1 MSVKTLSNVQSI
13 AAPAPVSKAR
23 TYSIEPQL
31 ISVPTKSS
39 IAAPAELESFL
50 EAENPLGC
58 FRGIMW
64 VMIFNAAA
72 LLMGFVIWQSW
83 KLLR

>member
-1 MSVKTLSNVQSI
+1 MSVKTLSSVQSI
-13 AAPAPVSKAR
+13 PAPSPVSKAR

-31 ISVPTKSS
+31 TSVPAKSS
-39 IAAPAELESFL
+39 CAAPAELESFL

-64 VMIFNAAA
+64 VMVFNAAA
-72 LLMGFVIWQSW
+72 LLMGFLIWQSW